1 MHKTIE
7 NLNYIQ
13 NQINSK
19 ILKLNTNNYNPKII
33 AISKTFKID
42 HILPLIGHGHRDFG
56 ENKVQEALEKWTEI
70 KKENKNIKLHMV
82 GKLQTNKVKFI
93 LPLFDFIHS
102 LDNLKLA
109 KKISEEQK
117 KHKIKPKIFIQINI
131 GNESQKSG
139 IIKSQLTE
147 FYNECLNLGLDIVG
161 TMCLP
166 PLDKDPNIYFSEMK
180 KITSVLKL
188 NNISMGMSE
197 DYLKA
202 IEYSSTYLRIGS
214 RIFGARSLF
223 INIFVFLLINF
234 TRIKKSFFDNA
245 IHPAVGL

>member
-19 ILKLNTNNYNPKII
+19 ILKLNIINYKPKII

-42 HILPLIGHGHRDFG
+42 HIMPLIENGHCDFG
-56 ENKVQEALEKWTEI
+56 ENKVQEAINKWTEI
-70 KKENKNIKLHMV
+70 KNKNKNIKLHMV
-82 GKLQTNKVKFI
+82 GKLQTNKVKFV

-109 KKISEEQK
+109 KKISEVQK
-117 KHKIKPKIFIQINI
+117 KYENKPKIFIQINI
-131 GNESQKSG
+131 GNELQKSG
-139 IIKSQLTE
+139 INKNELSD
-147 FYNECLNLGLDIVG
+147 FYNECIKLNLDIVG

-166 PLDKDPNIYFSEMK
+166 PIDNDPSIYFSEMK
-180 KITSVLKL
+180 KISNFLNLKEM
-188 NNISMGMSE
+188 SMGMSE

-202 IEYSSTYLRIGS
+202 IENSSTYLRIGS
-214 RIFGARSLF
+214 KIFGARS
-223 INIFVFLLINF
+223 
-234 TRIKKSFFDNA
+234 
-245 IHPAVGL
+245 

>member
-13 NQINSK
+13 NQVNSK
-19 ILKLNTNNYNPKII
+19 ILKLNLNNYKPKII

-42 HILPLIGHGHRDFG
+42 HILPLIEYGHRDFG
-56 ENKVQEALEKWTEI
+56 ENKIQEAIEKWTEI
-70 KKENKNIKLHMV
+70 KNKNKEIRLHMV
-82 GKLQTNKVKFI
+82 GKLQTNKVKFV

-117 KHKIKPKIFIQINI
+117 KYENKPKIFIQVNI

-139 IIKSQLTE
+139 IDKKKLSE
-147 FYNECLNLGLDIVG
+147 FYNECINLGLDIIG

-166 PLDKDPNIYFSEMK
+166 PINNDPNIYFSEMK
-180 KITSVLKL
+180 KITNIL
-188 NNISMGMSE
+188 NLNDMSMGMSE

-202 IEYSSTYLRIGS
+202 VEYSSTYLRIGS
-214 RIFGARSLF
+214 KIFGARS
-223 INIFVFLLINF
+223 
-234 TRIKKSFFDNA
+234 
-245 IHPAVGL
+245 